1 VRPPAT
7 IAKLVQITPI
17 TMVYCTQITIVT
29 WAYKPTDIAGGLHI
43 VVMLTNLV
51 KNCGHLS

>member
-1 VRPPAT
+1 MRPPAT

-17 TMVYCTQITIVT
+17 AMVYGTQITIVT